1 MTPCFQRL
9 CKLATYLKF
18 ICTLL
23 LKGSFYCTPAFQ
35 ESLIGFTAVVVW
47 KVFAYAVQKYFPIKY
62 GILLSR
68 ARKGQFKCFCVSCS
82 MKCGHERKYSWLI
95 SSGMWLPIMTRGGD
109 FYNFS
114 VGVMFILGKNSLHF
128 DGHLNSFRPF
138 GQFSSHIEFLFLLV
152 VTFNLSRLQN
162 VTQKIEN
169 SSNFR

>member
-1 MTPCFQRL
+1 MIFNHFIFFAIIEKPALQNSLLSWFGKCLHML
-9 CKLATYLKF
+9 CKNIF
-18 ICTLL
+18 
-23 LKGSFYCTPAFQ
+23 PM
-35 ESLIGFTAVVVW
+35 
-47 KVFAYAVQKYFPIKY
+47 KYRF
-62 GILLSR
+62 LLSR

-82 MKCGHERKYSWLI
+82 IKCGHERKYPWLI

-152 VTFNLSRLQN
+152 VTFNLSRL
-162 VTQKIEN
+162 
-169 SSNFR
+169 